1 MLPDRLPNQGIV
13 QTDQKSVDDRALNN
27 SPILEQLLDKISS
40 LSSTV
45 DKLNERM
52 TSLESAPVKDSDN
65 MVTEQENA
73 SCPEPT
79 DVSDQL
85 SVVVRPDPEIE
96 SYGPVILDP
105 NSGHR
110 VGNITSK
117 SLTQGHNNDTACFS
131 ENNNGDCGKNL
142 SEAEG
147 QPSQNSAMHLPFD
160 PVAEA
165 PSWEPSTAFKEFLEI
180 NFRRSRSSSEIFDIL
195 EETSLPDLDVLTTPK
210 LRIKL
215 SQIRFQKLQE
225 IG

>member
-1 MLPDRLPNQGIV
+1 MSSTGSVNRKRSKSRSRDASRSPAKSRHRSDRSKKRRRSSSQTNQGEP
-13 QTDQKSVDDRALNN
+13 N
-27 SPILEQLLDKISS
+27 SSILEQLLDKISS

-52 TSLESAPVKDSDN
+52 TSLESAPVKDTDN
-65 MVTEQENA
+65 MVAEQEDA

-105 NSGHR
+105 NSSHR
-110 VGNITSK
+110 VGNILTSK
-117 SLTQGHNNDTACFS
+117 SLTQGHKNDTACLS

-147 QPSQNSAMHLPFD
+147 
-160 PVAEA
+160 
-165 PSWEPSTAFKEFLEI
+165 
-180 NFRRSRSSSEIFDIL
+180 
-195 EETSLPDLDVLTTPK
+195 
-210 LRIKL
+210 
-215 SQIRFQKLQE
+215 
-225 IG
+225 

>member
-45 DKLNERM
+45 DKLNERV

-65 MVTEQENA
+65 MVAEQENA

-117 SLTQGHNNDTACFS
+117 SLTQGHKNDPACLS

-142 SEAEG
+142 SDAEG
-147 QPSQNSAMHLPFD
+147 QPNQNSAKHLPFD
-160 PVAEA
+160 PVAAA

-180 NFRRSRSSSEIFDIL
+180 KPKSFFITNFWHFGRNFSSRFRCFYN
-195 EETSLPDLDVLTTPK
+195 TKT
-210 LRIKL
+210 
-215 SQIRFQKLQE
+215 
-225 IG
+225 

>member
-13 QTDQKSVDDRALNN
+13 QIDLKSVDDRALKQIREN
-27 SPILEQLLDKISS
+27 LTL
-40 LSSTV
+40 
-45 DKLNERM
+45 
-52 TSLESAPVKDSDN
+52 TSLESAPVKDTDN
-65 MVTEQENA
+65 MVAEQEDA

-105 NSGHR
+105 NSSHR

-117 SLTQGHNNDTACFS
+117 SLTQGHKNDTACLS

-147 QPSQNSAMHLPFD
+147 QPNQDSAKHLPFD

-180 NFRRSRSSSEIFDIL
+180 NFRRSLSSS
-195 EETSLPDLDVLTTPK
+195 
-210 LRIKL
+210 
-215 SQIRFQKLQE
+215 
-225 IG
+225 